1 MRGNRL
7 SVDETKKEAQ
17 RAATFGKGGSTKM
30 FKQQAAGTDRPG
42 NTGKDQTAAPGAK
55 FAKGGSKK
63 FSYSSSLLAKA
74 SPAAARA
81 APWSQMYAR
90 LIGDRHASHARRRG
104 VKMQYRRRI
113 MGYATAEEI
122 AADCLFETQ
131 GNVAEAQ
138 RLARRRIVDE
148 DDYQH
153 VANLIE
159 AAAERISIPA
169 DK

>member
-1 MRGNRL
+1 
-7 SVDETKKEAQ
+7 
-17 RAATFGKGGSTKM
+17 
-30 FKQQAAGTDRPG
+30 
-42 NTGKDQTAAPGAK
+42 
-55 FAKGGSKK
+55 
-63 FSYSSSLLAKA
+63 
-74 SPAAARA
+74 
-81 APWSQMYAR
+81 
-90 LIGDRHASHARRRG
+90 
-104 VKMQYRRRI
+104 MQHRQRI

-138 RLARRRIVDE
+138 RLARRRIVGE
-148 DDYQH
+148 DDYQQ